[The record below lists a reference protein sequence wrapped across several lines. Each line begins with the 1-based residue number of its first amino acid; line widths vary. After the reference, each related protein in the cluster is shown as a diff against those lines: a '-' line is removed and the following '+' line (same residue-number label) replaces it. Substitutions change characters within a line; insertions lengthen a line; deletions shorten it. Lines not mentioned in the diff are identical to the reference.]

1 MVFGMLSFR
10 QCRRTWKRWVIRN
23 LTFALTNLWYAL
35 WKWFIG
41 GLVVEM
47 DYTSRGNSRLLGF
60 LPILLLVGTDFSD
73 WRLETYIQLFLAIF
87 LIALAFIRFSCNIKE
102 NSITYHMTWKG
113 LTLYKKQVT
122 PNQISHIKY
131 KRYGWARKGAVI
143 YTHTGFNIRL
153 VDFTPV
159 KIYEELDDFAIKHH
173 IDQEKSKDYQLLEKL
188 GWQE

>member
-1 MVFGMLSFR
+1 
-10 QCRRTWKRWVIRN
+10 
-23 LTFALTNLWYAL
+23 
-35 WKWFIG
+35 
-41 GLVVEM
+41 
-47 DYTSRGNSRLLGF
+47 
-60 LPILLLVGTDFSD
+60 
-73 WRLETYIQLFLAIF
+73 
-87 LIALAFIRFSCNIKE
+87 
-102 NSITYHMTWKG
+102 MTWKG

-122 PNQISHIKY
+122 PNQISQIKY